1 MIIFIINFLLKLWE
15 NQQKRKEIF
24 IIEKLKKT
32 DLEPEVHIN
41 Y

>member
-15 NQQKRKEIF
+15 NQQKRKETF

-32 DLEPEVHIN
+32 DSEQEVLIN
-41 Y
+41 C